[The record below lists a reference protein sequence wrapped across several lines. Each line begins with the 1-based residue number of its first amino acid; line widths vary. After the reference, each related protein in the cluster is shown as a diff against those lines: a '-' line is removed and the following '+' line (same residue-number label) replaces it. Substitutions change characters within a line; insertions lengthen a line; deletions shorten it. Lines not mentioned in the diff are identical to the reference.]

1 MCKVK
6 KMSPLWGFLLSFPLW
21 TVSCVDNKYDLDK
34 DIDMTINV
42 GGEYLTIPA
51 GSTDTTFLSKI
62 IEVEEGDIL
71 QPDATTRVYHLTKK
85 DVLMW
90 SLLR

>member
-34 DIDMTINV
+34 DI
-42 GGEYLTIPA
+42 GGSGFSRLV
-51 GSTDTTFLSKI
+51 SFLLS
-62 IEVEEGDIL
+62 V
-71 QPDATTRVYHLTKK
+71 
-85 DVLMW
+85 
-90 SLLR
+90 

>member
-6 KMSPLWGFLLSFPLW
+6 KMYPLWGLLLSFPLW

-42 GGEYLTIPA
+42 GGEHLTIPA
-51 GSTDTTFLSKI
+51 GSSDTAYLK
-62 IEVEEGDIL
+62 
-71 QPDATTRVYHLTKK
+71 
-85 DVLMW
+85 
-90 SLLR
+90 LLRWKKEIFFNLMLLPVYTI

>member
-34 DIDMTINV
+34 DIRLLCMSP
-42 GGEYLTIPA
+42 LPA
-51 GSTDTTFLSKI
+51 ST
-62 IEVEEGDIL
+62 
-71 QPDATTRVYHLTKK
+71 
-85 DVLMW
+85 
-90 SLLR
+90 